1 MIKIRQ
7 INLIVFMIFVIA
19 STSLMYIL
27 GIDFFGKQEKPW
39 HLQPSLPEDSLSQ
52 IYREQYLILDKTRLL
67 DTWSDS
73 TQRTVVILIDAW
85 GVPTEESLM
94 QKDFSHFTDIPHKFA
109 IHQRLANR
117 TKHAELVEFRNN
129 YITSIYIFGGDSLE
143 YGRTEY
149 IPSLGFKEALF
160 CQKCNDST
168 VVITLDSLINTHSHN
183 LIAWTTQD
191 AKTGEPTMRTYRH
204 RRAQATRRP
213 LQERVEPYSAETT
226 EALTALI
233 GELAAM
239 PPDVLLLFQSILK
252 GESLRKIAESRSQ
265 SEAETRA
272 AIAEAVRDWPTVADV
287 WEANA
292 PAIEAATEGRTG
304 HA

>member
-7 INLIVFMIFVIA
+7 INFIIFMIFVIA

-85 GVPTEESLM
+85 GVPTEEALM
-94 QKDFSHFTDIPHKFA
+94 QKDFSHFTNIPHKFA

-129 YITSIYIFGGDSLE
+129 DSTSIYIFGGDSLE

-149 IPSLGFKEALF
+149 IPTLGFKEALF

-191 AKTGEPTMRTYRH
+191 AKTGEPEILQKTFITIRDLAKKHSDTKFIIQGTH
-204 RRAQATRRP
+204 RPILGSPETRRSHKSHWVP
-213 LQERVEPYSAETT
+213 A
-226 EALTALI
+226 
-233 GELAAM
+233 
-239 PPDVLLLFQSILK
+239 VLLN
-252 GESLRKIAESRSQ
+252 
-265 SEAETRA
+265 
-272 AIAEAVRDWPTVADV
+272 P
-287 WEANA
+287 
-292 PAIEAATEGRTG
+292 
-304 HA
+304 

>member
-1 MIKIRQ
+1 
-7 INLIVFMIFVIA
+7 
-19 STSLMYIL
+19 
-27 GIDFFGKQEKPW
+27 
-39 HLQPSLPEDSLSQ
+39 
-52 IYREQYLILDKTRLL
+52 
-67 DTWSDS
+67 
-73 TQRTVVILIDAW
+73 
-85 GVPTEESLM
+85 
-94 QKDFSHFTDIPHKFA
+94 
-109 IHQRLANR
+109 
-117 TKHAELVEFRNN
+117 
-129 YITSIYIFGGDSLE
+129 
-143 YGRTEY
+143 
-149 IPSLGFKEALF
+149 
-160 CQKCNDST
+160 
-168 VVITLDSLINTHSHN
+168 
-183 LIAWTTQD
+183 
-191 AKTGEPTMRTYRH
+191 MRTYRH

-252 GESLRKIAESRSQ
+252 GERLRKIAEPRGQ

-304 HA
+304 NA